1 MRTHEEY
8 RDDLPLYAVGA
19 LPAEESEDVARHLE
33 RCAECREEF
42 SQLQQA
48 AAQIALA
55 TGPLVPSPNVR
66 KRLLAAVES
75 ERPPAAVLPEK
86 RGSRAR
92 SAWFWA
98 PAFSAAVL
106 IVALAALW
114 RYDQQLSRSN
124 QELAEQLRSAE
135 AATQQARQVVDTL
148 TAADAQHVTLVS
160 TGARVQPE
168 AKTVYSARQ
177 RSLVLLASNLNAL
190 PAQKIYELWLLPAD
204 GAAPV
209 PAGTFKPDAG
219 GSATLVMSQLAG
231 AVPAKGFAVTVENEP
246 GASTP
251 TMSIVLSGTV

>member
-1 MRTHEEY
+1 MRTHDEY
-8 RDDLPLYAVGA
+8 RDDLPLYAAGA
-19 LPAEESEDVARHLE
+19 LPAEELEDIKRHLE
-33 RCAECREEF
+33 QCAACHEEF
-42 SQLQQA
+42 NQLQQA
-48 AAQIALA
+48 AAQIGLA
-55 TGPLVPSPNVR
+55 TNPVAPSANVR

-75 ERPPAAVLPEK
+75 ERAPAAPRPER
-86 RGSRAR
+86 RGSRAW

-98 PAFSAAVL
+98 PAFTAAVL

-114 RYDQQLSRSN
+114 RYDQQLLRSN

-190 PAQKIYELWLLPAD
+190 PAQKTYELWLLPAD
-204 GAAPV
+204 GTAPV
-209 PAGTFKPDAG
+209 PAGTFKPSAG

-231 AVPAKGFAVTVENEP
+231 AVAAKGFAVTVEDEP

-251 TMSIVLSGTV
+251 TMPIVLSGTV